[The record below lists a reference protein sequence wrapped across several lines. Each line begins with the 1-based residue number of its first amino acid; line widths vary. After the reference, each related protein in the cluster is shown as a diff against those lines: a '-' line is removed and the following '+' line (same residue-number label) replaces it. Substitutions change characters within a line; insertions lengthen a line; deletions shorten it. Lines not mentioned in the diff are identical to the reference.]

1 MAFPGDLRHT
11 AAVLSAKRFCLA
23 IAVLLPACSS
33 PEETETGSDNAGSS
47 ASNGTSTSV
56 SSSGTNVGGGGAG
69 GSGGATTSTGAAG
82 GGGGSGAGDPWSG
95 PIESLQELD
104 LGDLALGAITEVPIP
119 EHTLGFTAIVTA
131 PSPDEVIGIARLRN
145 PIGSSVIVNYAILDH
160 PNYVFGDQGW
170 IAGSNPQTDAIDS
183 WPVQPGNWTITI
195 GDDDGS
201 IAGGQVSIWARRTV
215 DGQFHGGVVDI
226 NVFIAPGVVSQGYM
240 DQVIDSMFNG
250 GYAGLTLGSLSYYQ
264 LDPAATVLG
273 SRDEYR
279 DLVASTGGIGT
290 NPALNVFVV
299 QDFSDTDF
307 GGAIGVAAGIP
318 GTPMQSGI
326 SLSGVAYQPSGD
338 SGYDGTVLRHEVGHL
353 AGLYH
358 TTEFA
363 IDENDPLGDTAEC
376 ANTTVQNN
384 PDACPD
390 VSNMMFPIAY
400 GATAISTSQ
409 ANVIRGSGL
418 YRGIISQGGSPM
430 APLPLP
436 QAPASAIAAARF
448 LPAARVTGALPAITT
463 RRAAAVMPVAPDLL
477 ERVLGGVW
485 CSHTHAGADYE
496 ALAVQIADSTAKQAG
511 GSASG
516 RLRAI
521 VLDSSRADLLR
532 ARALG
537 AYARA
542 SAPRAPALALA
553 AALAADESAGTDLRV
568 AALRALSRWEAP
580 RARSLAATLVVS
592 RDNVVRAVGL
602 RLNPP

>member
-11 AAVLSAKRFCLA
+11 AAVLSAKRFFLA
-23 IAVLLPACSS
+23 IAVLLPACTSS
-33 PEETETGSDNAGSS
+33 EETETGSDNAGGSS
-47 ASNGTSTSV
+47 SYGTPTSV
-56 SSSGTNVGGGGAG
+56 SSSGTNVGGGG
-69 GSGGATTSTGAAG
+69 SGGATASTGAASG
-82 GGGGSGAGDPWSG
+82 GGGAGAGEPWSG

-104 LGDLALGAITEVPIP
+104 LGDLALGATTDVPIP

-145 PIGSSVIVNYAILDH
+145 PIGSSVIFNFAILGH

-170 IAGSNPQTDAIDS
+170 IAGSNPQTDSMDG
-183 WPVQPGNWTITI
+183 WPVQPGTWTISI

-201 IAGGQVSIWARRTV
+201 ISGGQVSIWARRTV

-226 NVFIAPGVVSQGYM
+226 NVFIAPGVVSQAYM
-240 DQVIDSMFNG
+240 GQVVDTIFSG
-250 GYAGLTLGSLSYYQ
+250 GYAGLTLGSVDYYQ
-264 LDPAATVLG
+264 LDAAATVLS
-273 SRDEYR
+273 SRAEYR

-290 NPALNVFVV
+290 HPALNLFVV
-299 QDFSDTDF
+299 QDFSDAEF
-307 GGAIGVAAGIP
+307 GQAIGVAAGIP

-353 AGLYH
+353 TGLYH

-363 IDENDPLGDTAEC
+363 VAETDPLDDTPQCSA
-376 ANTTVQNN
+376 TTIQNN

-409 ANVIRGSGL
+409 AIVIRGSGL
-418 YRGIISQGGSPM
+418 YRGIISEGGSPM

-436 QAPASAIAAARF
+436 PAPTSAIAAARF
-448 LPAARVTGALPAITT
+448 APAARITGALPAITT
-463 RRAAAVMPVAPDLL
+463 RRSAVTMPVAPDPL

-496 ALAVQIADSTAKQAG
+496 ALAIQIAGSTVKQAG
-511 GSASG
+511 GSGAG

-521 VLDSSRADLLR
+521 VLDASRPDLMR

-542 SAPRAPALALA
+542 SANRAPALALS

-568 AALRALSRWEAP
+568 AALRALSRWDAP
-580 RARSLAATLVVS
+580 RARSLAATLIGS
-592 RDNVVRAVGL
+592 SDNVVRAVGL
-602 RLNPP
+602 RLIRP